1 MAALIPLAVLVVAFF
16 VLIVVPQRRRNQAR
30 QALMASLEA
39 GQDVVTVGGI
49 HGTIRSLGDTTLEL
63 EIAPGVVIT
72 TSRGAIG
79 QRVTP
84 TLEDAGD
91 AGDTGDGHDAV
102 DGDDA
107 GSQS

>member
-1 MAALIPLAVLVVAFF
+1 METLIPLAVLVVAFF

-30 QALMASLEA
+30 QALMASLET
-39 GQDVVTVGGI
+39 GQDVITVGGI

-84 TLEDAGD
+84 AVEDAGD
-91 AGDTGDGHDAV
+91 TDDEHDAV
-102 DGDDA
+102 DGRDA
-107 GSQS
+107 GS

>member
-1 MAALIPLAVLVVAFF
+1 MGALIPLAVLVVAFF

-30 QALMASLEA
+30 QALMASLEV

-91 AGDTGDGHDAV
+91 TGDENDAV
-102 DGDDA
+102 DGGDA

>member
-1 MAALIPLAVLVVAFF
+1 MTALIPLALLVVAFF

-63 EIAPGVVIT
+63 EIAPGVVVT
-72 TSRGAIG
+72 TSRGAIA
-79 QRVTP
+79 QRVTSAV
-84 TLEDAGD
+84 EG
-91 AGDTGDGHDAV
+91 AGDTDDEHDAT
-102 DGDDA
+102 DGRDA

>member
-1 MAALIPLAVLVVAFF
+1 LGALIPLAVLVVAFF

-30 QALMASLEA
+30 QALMASLEV

-49 HGTIRSLGDTTLEL
+49 HGTIRSLGDATLEL

-72 TSRGAIG
+72 TSRAAIG

-84 TLEDAGD
+84 TVEDAGD
-91 AGDTGDGHDAV
+91 GGDEHDAV
-102 DGDDA
+102 DGGDA